1 MAVLTRGQILDQSIE
16 YLKPSK
22 FIEYLIPSLNLK
34 PCGLGTWRIRF
45 CPIHWSTRG
54 KLSRLALCDKIDP
67 VQVANSTSRWL
78 FLSASTLDT
87 SSCKPY
93 QANVSALCMV
103 LVEESVPTQV
113 NVVNLYQQAKP
124 NPLTTFIAQ
133 RVFTPGTDSQEENQ
147 PWTNIRKYF
156 SRSECYTP
164 GPDSP
169 EVIEYLFSKRALVH
183 RTFKSTI
190 QSQHRYSVKNI
201 YLSFVLKKQRELCTF
216 QPQLAVL

>member
-1 MAVLTRGQILDQSIE
+1 MRGASGTNGLLLVVAVLTRGQILDQSIK
-16 YLKPSK
+16 YLIPSK

-54 KLSRLALCDKIDP
+54 KLSRLALSDKIDP
-67 VQVANSTSRWL
+67 VQVANSTSRRL

-133 RVFTPGTDSQEENQ
+133 RVFS
-147 PWTNIRKYF
+147 
-156 SRSECYTP
+156 P
-164 GPDSP
+164 GPASP
-169 EVIEYLFSKRALVH
+169 EVIEYLFSKIALVH

-216 QPQLAVL
+216 WPLTVVL